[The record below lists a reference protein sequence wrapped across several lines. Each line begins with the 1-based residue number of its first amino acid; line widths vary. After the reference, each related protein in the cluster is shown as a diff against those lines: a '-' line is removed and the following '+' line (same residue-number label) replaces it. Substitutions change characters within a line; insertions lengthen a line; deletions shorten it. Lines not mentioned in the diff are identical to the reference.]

1 MGPVG
6 RQGHLGHDA
15 QVVRVKPMQVTAV
28 DRMDRPVR
36 VRQDCATP
44 HMFAAR
50 QFGRCRNWL
59 KCLGVDALH
68 PTKRGR
74 PAECRHR
81 ASDEPFAGVA
91 LDHHHIPSTIVDGGD
106 RRGTG
111 GSIKPSWRG
120 LLSLVASTF
129 NWPWGWPI
137 TGMGCLSV
145 ESVQSHTDDGRPWW
159 LVGKYACRRDG

>member
-15 QVVRVKPMQVTAV
+15 QVVRVKPMQVTAI
-28 DRMDRPVR
+28 DRMDGPVR
-36 VRQDCATP
+36 VRQDRATP

-74 PAECRHR
+74 PTECSHR
-81 ASDEPFAGVA
+81 ASDEPFAGIA
-91 LDHHHIPSTIVDGGD
+91 LDHHHIPSTVVDGGD

-111 GSIKPSWRG
+111 GSIKP
-120 LLSLVASTF
+120 
-129 NWPWGWPI
+129 PW
-137 TGMGCLSV
+137 
-145 ESVQSHTDDGRPWW
+145 
-159 LVGKYACRRDG
+159 